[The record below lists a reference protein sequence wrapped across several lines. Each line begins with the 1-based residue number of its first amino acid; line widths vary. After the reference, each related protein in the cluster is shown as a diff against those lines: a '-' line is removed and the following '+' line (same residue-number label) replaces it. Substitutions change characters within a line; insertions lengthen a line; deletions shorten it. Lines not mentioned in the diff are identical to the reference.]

1 MSGISTDELVAIAL
15 EMAGMRRLPPDSE
28 VYVPGERIQR
38 LMVALDVGTAE
49 LLLACQLGCDGVLAH
64 HPAGGRAVL
73 RFPEVLTRHVEL
85 MVEHG
90 VDPARAKAALQPLVA
105 RAVLRAH
112 AANYSQVPA
121 VARSLGLPFLN
132 LHLPL
137 DEIGRR
143 VMVEAIEQY
152 RACLERECTV
162 QDVIDA
168 LRTLPEFAE
177 AETQIMVPVGAVD
190 RPARRVAVVHGA
202 GTNGGAPVAQA
213 YFEHGTDVVVYLHLA
228 PEEAERLRTDARG
241 TVIVVGH
248 LAGDRVGI
256 NRYLAEVE
264 RHGVEVVRLG
274 I

>member
-1 MSGISTDELVAIAL
+1 MSGISTDESVALAL

-28 VYVPGERIQR
+28 VYVPGTGIER
-38 LMVALDVGTAE
+38 LLVALDVGSAE
-49 LLLACQLGCDGVLAH
+49 LLLARELGCDGVLAH
-64 HPAGGRAVL
+64 HPAGGRAVV

-90 VDPARAKAALQPLVA
+90 VDPAAAKAALQPLVA
-105 RAVLRAH
+105 RTVLRAQS
-112 AANYSQVPA
+112 ANYDQVPA
-121 VARSLGLPFLN
+121 VARALRLPFLN

-143 VMVEAIEQY
+143 VMVETIEQY
-152 RACLERECTV
+152 RARLGRECTV

-177 AETQIMVPVGAVD
+177 TETQIMVPVGAID
-190 RPARRVAVVHGA
+190 RPVRRLAVVHGA
-202 GTNGGAPVAQA
+202 GTNGGAPVALA
-213 YFEHGTDVVVYLHLA
+213 YFAHGVDTVVYLHLA
-228 PEEAERLRTDARG
+228 PDEAERLRAEATG

-256 NRYLAEVE
+256 NRYLNEVE
-264 RHGVEVVRLG
+264 RRGVEIVRIG

>member
-1 MSGISTDELVAIAL
+1 MAGISTDELVAIAL
-15 EMAGMRRLPPDSE
+15 EMAGMRKLPADSE
-28 VYVPGERIQR
+28 VYVPGREIQR
-38 LMVALDVGTAE
+38 LLVALDVGAAE
-49 LLLACQLGCDGVLAH
+49 LLLARELGCDGVLAH
-64 HPAGGRAVL
+64 HPAGGRAIL

-90 VDPARAKAALQPLVA
+90 VDPAAAKAALQPLVA

-112 AANYSQVPA
+112 AANYDQVPA
-121 VARSLGLPFLN
+121 VARALGLPFLN

-143 VMVEAIEQY
+143 IMVETIEQY
-152 RACLERECTV
+152 RSQLDRECTV

-177 AETQIMVPVGAVD
+177 AETPIMVPVGAVD
-190 RPARRVAVVHGA
+190 RPARRIAVVHGA

-213 YFEHGTDVVVYLHLA
+213 YFAHGVDTVIYLHLA
-228 PEEAERLRTDARG
+228 PEEAERLRIEPAG

-256 NRYLAEVE
+256 NRYLAEVT
-264 RHGVEVVRLG
+264 RRGIEVVRLG
-274 I
+274 V